1 MEPKAVITTLEN
13 LMRQVRAAERM
24 NEVIASTLGTPSTT
38 AEYLLIAQA
47 STLDV
52 AARWAHDI
60 AEQLEHEAQSI
71 RDSATVERSNRQE
84 ALREIQ
90 ALRKREGNRENHN

>member
-24 NEVIASTLGTPSTT
+24 NEVIASALGTPSTT

-52 AARWAHDI
+52 AARWARDI
-60 AEQLEHEAQSI
+60 ADQLNNEAKSI
-71 RDSATVERSNRQE
+71 RDSAAVERGNRQE